1 MQIENVF
8 KSGRRMRLRHYR
20 DGKELPW
27 LSSDDNYNFDYQQ
40 NRPIL
45 EEIKIF
51 PGDQL
56 TYGNSLILSHVIH

>member
-1 MQIENVF
+1 
-8 KSGRRMRLRHYR
+8 MRLRHYR

-40 NRPIL
+40 NRQLL
-45 EEIKIF
+45 EEIKIL

-56 TYGNSLILSHVIH
+56 TYGKNIILSYVLLNTTLIRAI